1 MRKALL
7 ALIGFVA
14 CSVSLWSGSNT
25 ASATP
30 AGLFISSSHVL
41 RAGNNISKVNHRR
54 YYYAPGYYP
63 GYYAPG
69 YYAPRAY
76 GYYLP
81 PPVYYPP
88 PVVYYAPPVP
98 RYYAPPP
105 VEAYTDNGALVVGPF
120 GHQHY
125 VDW

>member
-1 MRKALL
+1 MHKALL

-14 CSVSLWSGSNT
+14 CSVSFWSASTT

-30 AGLFISSSHVL
+30 AGLFISDAHL
-41 RAGNNISKVNHRR
+41 TRAINNISKVNHRR
-54 YYYAPGYYP
+54 YYYAPRYYP
-63 GYYAPG
+63 GYYTPGYNVPG

-76 GYYLP
+76 GYP
-81 PPVYYPP
+81 PPVYYPQ
-88 PVVYYAPPVP
+88 PV
-98 RYYAPPP
+98 PPP

>member
-1 MRKALL
+1 MRNALL
-7 ALIGFVA
+7 GFVA
-14 CSVSLWSGSNT
+14 CSVGLWSASTT

-30 AGLFISSSHVL
+30 AGLFNSDAHLS
-41 RAGNNISKVNHRR
+41 RAINNISKVNHRK
-54 YYYAPGYYP
+54 YYYAPRYYPGYYAP

-76 GYYLP
+76 GYQ
-81 PPVYYPP
+81 PPVYYPQP
-88 PVVYYAPPVP
+88 
-98 RYYAPPP
+98 APPP

-120 GHQHY
+120 GHQQY

>member
-7 ALIGFVA
+7 ALTGLVA
-14 CSVSLWSGSNT
+14 CSVSLWSGSTT
-25 ASATP
+25 ASAAPT
-30 AGLFISSSHVL
+30 GFLVSSSNAL
-41 RAGNNISKVNHRR
+41 RTGNNVSKVNHRR
-54 YYYAPGYYP
+54 YYYDQCCAPGYYP
-63 GYYAPG
+63 GYYF
-69 YYAPRAY
+69 APRAY

-98 RYYAPPP
+98 RYYAPP
-105 VEAYTDNGALVVGPF
+105 VEYYPEDGDYVVSPYR
-120 GHQHY
+120 HRHY